1 MARETLEKELEH
13 ILREDLLIACQKWK
27 IDVTGKDSGASLIK
41 MLAEKI
47 QDQET
52 RDEVFATFTPLE
64 RDLLGVLTLSGGA
77 MSYDRLKPFRKIY
90 SYGQLNQTERD
101 LRKKGLIIRRMMSRL
116 TEFGREVAEFKVLDY
131 FIPHLKQMFSA
142 KPEIRPEKPAKVKI
156 VVDERDSLLI
166 DMLLLVSYL
175 AKNEVHMTSSW
186 EFPKREIDHIKQS
199 MSKPKDERFE
209 LVQKLARKVGA
220 YTIGGESD
228 RVLPGKVNT
237 LFAGRHFHVARR
249 LLKSQLGRT
258 RAIWATPDQPT
269 EYTLNLAICRLRE
282 STAEEWIGIEELR
295 DWIRSELFIDNQQLK
310 WIQVDDERVQLSLET
325 PILLGIIE
333 AAYRG
338 KKLLG
343 VRLTEVGESVLKSS
357 PQPTYDNRE
366 SFFVLPNFELTVF
379 TSEMEFQNLYR
390 LMLLTEPVRTD
401 VVSTF
406 KLSDKSVFQAIEIG
420 LRENDI
426 LGFLEEESSK
436 PVPRNVVRSITDWTS
451 QTTFTTIQDVTLFET
466 EDEKD
471 LEKLMLIPAFTK
483 SIVRKIGPT
492 AVIVSG
498 DMEKFS
504 DTLRKHK
511 CMVKRKQLTK
521 DPEVSTSSTVA
532 EQFLLF
538 GEEHTME
545 DVPDL
550 CEDCPAI
557 QSCNKMVRRK
567 GRVQRSVTT

>member
-1 MARETLEKELEH
+1 MAKETLEKELEH
-13 ILREDLLIACQKWK
+13 ILREDLMIACQKWE

-41 MLAEKI
+41 MLAEKMK
-47 QDQET
+47 DPET
-52 RDEVFATFTPLE
+52 REKVFASLTPLE

-101 LRKKGLIIRRMMSRL
+101 LRKKGIIIRRMMSRL

-131 FIPHLKQMFSA
+131 FIPHLRELFSS
-142 KPEIRPEKPAKVKI
+142 KPEPKPEKPQKVKNI
-156 VVDERDSLLI
+156 VDERDSLLI
-166 DMLLLVSYL
+166 DMLQLVSYV

-186 EFPKREIDHIKQS
+186 EFPRREIDHIKQT
-199 MSKPKDERFE
+199 MSKSTDDRFE

-220 YTIGGESD
+220 YTIGEND
-228 RVLPGKVNT
+228 RVVPANVT
-237 LFAGRHFHVARR
+237 ALFSGHHFHVARR

-282 STAEEWIGIEELR
+282 GTTDDWIGIEELR

-325 PILLGIIE
+325 PILLGIVE

-343 VRLTEVGESVLKSS
+343 VRLTEVGAHVLKGR
-357 PQPTYDNRE
+357 PDQEERANAE

-390 LMLLTEPVRTD
+390 LMLITEPVRTD

-406 KLSDKSVFQAIEIG
+406 RLSDTSVFQAIEIG
-420 LRENDI
+420 LREDDI
-426 LGFLEEESSK
+426 LGFLEKESSK
-436 PVPRNVVRSITDWTS
+436 PIPNNVVRSITDWTS
-451 QTTFTTIQDVTLFET
+451 QTTFTTIEDVTLFET
-466 EDEKD
+466 ENERDM
-471 LEKLMLIPAFTK
+471 EKLMLIPEFTK
-483 SIVRKIGPT
+483 AIVRKIGPT
-492 AVIVSG
+492 AVVVTG
-498 DMEKFS
+498 DMDKFS
-504 DTLRKHK
+504 DSLRKHK
-511 CMVKRKQLTK
+511 CMVKRKEQI
-521 DPEVSTSSTVA
+521 DEAEVATSSSVA
-532 EQFLLF
+532 EHFLLYS
-538 GEEHTME
+538 EEQHVE

-550 CEDCPAI
+550 CEDCPAV
-557 QSCNKMVRRK
+557 QSCNKMIRRK